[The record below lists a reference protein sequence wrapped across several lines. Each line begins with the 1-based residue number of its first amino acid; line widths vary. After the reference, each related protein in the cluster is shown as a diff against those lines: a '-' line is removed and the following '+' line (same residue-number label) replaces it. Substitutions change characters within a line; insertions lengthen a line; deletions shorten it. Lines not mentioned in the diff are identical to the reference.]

1 MLLHRMI
8 ASCLQPSLRFDIIN
22 IAIITIITIITII
35 VFIILIVIIV
45 AIIIVIIVK
54 IVSFT
59 CYFLSMNRIHILCLG
74 SASG

>member
-22 IAIITIITIITII
+22 IVIITII
-35 VFIILIVIIV
+35 VFAILIVIIV